1 MGRPKK
7 ESDEKKKNISI
18 SINNDVFDKIDKHL
32 KENNINRSE
41 FVEQMWKDY
50 IDKNKPN
57 NERIK

>member
-50 IDKNKPN
+50 IEKNK
-57 NERIK
+57 K